1 MNTGNMAFY
10 LQGPGIVLSF
20 QLGVLNPASRPLFKA
35 LYARSMRQELL
46 LDLSELGWE
55 KEMCLSLP

>member
-1 MNTGNMAFY
+1 MDTGHMAFY
-10 LQGPGIVLSF
+10 LPGPGVTLGF
-20 QLGVLNPASRPLFKA
+20 QLGMLNPASSPVFMA

-46 LDLSELGWE
+46 LALSELGWE

>member
-1 MNTGNMAFY
+1 MAFY
-10 LQGPGIVLSF
+10 LPGPGVTLGF
-20 QLGVLNPASRPLFKA
+20 QLGMLNPASSPVFMA

-46 LDLSELGWE
+46 LALSELGWE